1 MVGISG
7 REAGETSS
15 RITGAHTDILLSEAT
30 TLEEKIK
37 TVMEARKN
45 ARPSPTPKIQKVIF
59 SLRDNEDFF

>member
-45 ARPSPTPKIQKVIF
+45 ATPSPTPKIQKVIF